1 MTAYYTFANLPLLD
15 KQNKI
20 MNDFEPATVFP
31 LDNPEV
37 VEALRLINKV
47 EGKLENF
54 TEEDITTWLGLSNKA
69 IKTALELLNSVSNSN
84 IDSEAKEAR
93 SYFHV
98 ASQNGWNDDIDDLDD
113 SEVIELYRQA
123 MRYENT
129 KLEQEGEYNVI

>member
-54 TEEDITTWLGLSNKA
+54 IEEDVTTWIGLSNKA

>member
-1 MTAYYTFANLPLLD
+1 
-15 KQNKI
+15 
-20 MNDFEPATVFP
+20 MNDEPTTVFP

-37 VEALRLINKV
+37 VEAIRLINKV

-54 TEEDITTWLGLSNKA
+54 IEEDVTTWIGLSNKA